1 MALNEQ
7 FERLTSNKEEYD
19 RLYDS
24 DNLYIVWAVEKN
36 DSKLEKFVNAID
48 SEYYNWRSTLNGET
62 RREAKLFNNDNKLLE
77 IKGYVY
83 SVTEEQVYMFEK
95 VALMPSIKYSY
106 RFEKYDI
113 NDIKA
118 KEQQEILEVLKEG
131 NV

>member
-95 VALMPSIKYSY
+95 VALMPSMKYSY

>member
-36 DSKLEKFVNAID
+36 DSNLEKFVNAID
-48 SEYYNWRSTLNGET
+48 SEYYNWRSTLNGKT

-95 VALMPSIKYSY
+95 VALMPSMKYSY

>member
-36 DSKLEKFVNAID
+36 DSNLEKFVNAID
-48 SEYYNWRSTLNGET
+48 SEYYNWRSTLNGKT
-62 RREAKLFNNDNKLLE
+62 RREAKLFNN
-77 IKGYVY
+77 
-83 SVTEEQVYMFEK
+83 
-95 VALMPSIKYSY
+95 VALMPSMKYSY